1 MGLGDEYSRDALF
14 RRPGQEYDSDPDREE
29 SPDDAEPMH
38 PEDWEALYA
47 DEIYAD
53 VVRIQVF
60 VYDNHALVLNR
71 YGVAEYC
78 DLLQDQSKWWSDV
91 NLKMPIMALWR
102 SLNLREETDPQA
114 FQNWLEH
121 YIQLY

>member
-14 RRPGQEYDSDPDREE
+14 RRSGQDDSDSDPDREE
-29 SPDDAEPMH
+29 SPDPLH
-38 PEDWEALYA
+38 PEDWEAMYC

-53 VVRIQVF
+53 VCRIQGF
-60 VYDNHALVLNR
+60 AWDNHALVLAR

-78 DLLQDQSKWWSDV
+78 DLLHNQEKWWRDV
-91 NLKMPIMALWR
+91 DLRLPVVALWK
-102 SLNLREETDPQA
+102 SLNMCEEIDAQA

>member
-14 RRPGQEYDSDPDREE
+14 RRSGQDDSDSDPDREE
-29 SPDDAEPMH
+29 SPEPLH
-38 PEDWEALYA
+38 PEDWEAMYC

-53 VVRIQVF
+53 VCRIQGF
-60 VYDNHALVLNR
+60 AWDNHALVLAR

-78 DLLQDQSKWWSDV
+78 DLLHNQEKWWRDV
-91 NLKMPIMALWR
+91 NLKMPIVALWKG
-102 SLNLREETDPQA
+102 LNMCEEIDAQS

>member
-29 SPDDAEPMH
+29 SPEAEPLH
-38 PEDWEALYA
+38 PEDWEALYS

-53 VVRIQVF
+53 VCRIQRF
-60 VYDNHALVLNR
+60 AWDNHAFVMQR

-78 DLLQDQSKWWSDV
+78 DLLQNQDKWWRDV
-91 NLKMPIMALWR
+91 NLKLPIVALWR
-102 SLNLREETDPQA
+102 GLNLREEVDPQA
-114 FQNWLEH
+114 FQNWFEH
-121 YIQLY
+121 YIQMY

>member
-14 RRPGQEYDSDPDREE
+14 RRSGPEDFEDSDPDREE
-29 SPDDAEPMH
+29 SPEPLH
-38 PEDWEALYA
+38 PEDWEAMYN

-53 VVRIQVF
+53 GCRIHGF
-60 VYDNHALVLNR
+60 AHDNYALVLAR

-78 DLLQDQSKWWSDV
+78 DLLHNQEKWWADV
-91 NLKMPIMALWR
+91 KLKLPVVALWK
-102 SLNLREETDPQA
+102 SLNMATEIDAQA

>member
-14 RRPGQEYDSDPDREE
+14 RRSGHNDSDSDPDREE
-29 SPDDAEPMH
+29 SPEPLH
-38 PEDWEALYA
+38 PEDWEAMYC

-53 VVRIQVF
+53 VCRIQGF
-60 VYDNHALVLNR
+60 AWDNHALVLAR

-78 DLLQDQSKWWSDV
+78 DLLHNQDKWWKDV
-91 NLKMPIMALWR
+91 NLKMPIVALWKN
-102 SLNLREETDPQA
+102 LNLASELDAQA

>member
-14 RRPGQEYDSDPDREE
+14 RRPGPDDYDSDPEREE
-29 SPDDAEPMH
+29 SPEPLH
-38 PEDWEALYA
+38 PEDWEAMYC

-53 VVRIQVF
+53 VCKIHEF
-60 VYDNHALVLNR
+60 AYDNHALVIKR

-78 DLLQDQSKWWSDV
+78 DLIHNQQTWWRDV
-91 NLKMPIMALWR
+91 NLKLPIVALWKR
-102 SLNLREETDPQA
+102 LNMSEEIDPQA

>member
-14 RRPGQEYDSDPDREE
+14 RRSGQDDSDSDPDREE
-29 SPDDAEPMH
+29 SPEPLH
-38 PEDWEALYA
+38 PEDWEAMYC

-53 VVRIQVF
+53 VCRIQGF
-60 VYDNHALVLNR
+60 AWDNHALVLCR

-78 DLLQDQSKWWSDV
+78 DLLHNQEKWWRDV
-91 NLKMPIMALWR
+91 DLKLPVVALWKN
-102 SLNLREETDPQA
+102 LNMRDEVDVQS

>member
-1 MGLGDEYSRDALF
+1 MYC
-14 RRPGQEYDSDPDREE
+14 
-29 SPDDAEPMH
+29 
-38 PEDWEALYA
+38 

-53 VVRIQVF
+53 VCRIQGF
-60 VYDNHALVLNR
+60 AWDNHALVLAR

-78 DLLQDQSKWWSDV
+78 DLLHNQDKWWKDV
-91 NLKMPIMALWR
+91 NLKMPIVALWKN
-102 SLNLREETDPQA
+102 LNMQNEMDAQA